1 MMGTYNPVEPL
12 ARLIEKLEKG
22 REFAREG
29 GQTIADTM
37 MVSKGITILSHMNM
51 LNEDIRE

>member
-1 MMGTYNPVEPL
+1 MMGTYTPAEPL

-29 GQTIADTM
+29 GQTIADNM
-37 MVSKGITILSHMNM
+37 MVSKGITILAHMKM